1 MRRENK
7 NPRKILFSVL
17 IAIAFVVL
25 AGIKLGYANIISPK
39 QGINEYHFYNDTI
52 ENKASATEIQKQLIT
67 DEGKLSDP
75 GHVFKNKDKVF
86 LKWQDE
92 EGNEIKFDT
101 PIEIKGNDKK
111 IINVYP
117 VFKGQV
123 VITYYIVGDK
133 NDRVY
138 MTDTISDADSY
149 KLPEDPTIYDANKYF
164 VNWSTSK
171 DGKSGVYDEESLKND
186 IKAGKTDIKLYAIT
200 EFKHKATFITGD
212 GASFQD
218 QILADDGGK
227 LDKMPEKPT
236 RAGYEFSHWS
246 LTEDG
251 DPVDLNTLVLDKD
264 INVYAV
270 WKPVVVDY
278 KFKVMVQNI
287 NDDGY
292 TFHEIISA
300 RGLNGEKTSLP
311 FKGSENPDPKVAPS
325 GPIVE
330 DIAKLT
336 EKDGRF
342 NDSYNSKDEN
352 GQMDHT
358 YTNPQTLDYL
368 GFHLNEEKT
377 KQAFETIKADG
388 STVVPVYMDRNV
400 HTIWVY
406 KNASGTSYYQA
417 NWVNATDENGNIHVD
432 LRYGQSSET
441 WFDKLNKDYIY
452 YKDKSIGSF
461 YTKAPVMGDKDVY
474 MYRVYAKG
482 QGFQLRFV
490 EWDPSKFNAQINSGS
505 LDQLKATLGTMKEI
519 GDRVKFE
526 NTEHYVTYYGRNYR
540 VFEPSDGM
548 WASKTNTWVDE
559 TDHVDDI
566 KGFQP
571 KTGDMSADG
580 LQSVNVNNP
589 AFRDYM
595 FTPKGYGGYFNYT
608 GTKYIDNGS
617 YVGFL
622 FYERKTYNII
632 YYSGNKKLASNPY
645 KYEADTS
652 DFGLDYK
659 IGETKNP
666 DNPNQV
672 FMGWYEDSSFSVE
685 HKHEDG
691 AKMPAHDITVYAK
704 WDSRQYEVTF
714 HTNQDDYEK
723 DTEKITEIPED
734 DTLYDGKYKDAKV
747 SEENFPQPVKPKDA
761 TEFLGWYE
769 KNKNGRFVKANLH
782 KPIKNN
788 DTHLYAKWKY
798 DYLELKYDLN
808 LPATDKVEGK
818 APTDSNSYIKDAK
831 AQATDVGNVKV
842 NGGKKVFVG
851 WSETKDGSSG
861 LILPSETVLMDKNKT
876 LYAQWKEI
884 PDLPTT
890 KVTYD
895 ANGGEGAQ
903 YEVEEIITND
913 SHKVLGNGEGEKI
926 NYTREG
932 YVFKGWNRDK
942 NATKAEF
949 QKDDEVTVTSL
960 DESTNNYIYAIW
972 APIINYTTDGN
983 GQVKEG
989 ENFVDNT
996 KEEVELKSNPKGT
1009 DTKAK
1014 EGYKFS
1020 HWTADKEI
1028 TLNDGTKIAAGEKI
1042 TEEQLKQAVITE
1054 PLTFKANFVKD
1065 APNEFNVTHEFK
1077 VADDS
1082 PIKEMPADVKK
1093 AVDAQLPDDKTAE
1106 DGKTT
1111 TPGELKAPKD
1121 VEDKTNDGVWK
1132 FESFKDQD
1140 TTTDEVD
1147 AKVNGADVKFE
1158 GEWKFTPN
1166 EHKVTYEYVSGT
1178 EGVDLPAE
1186 LKAKAPKEVTG
1197 KVKGD
1202 KITSPV
1208 PEGKDAEF
1216 RDETNKG
1223 TWTFK
1228 SYDKDSVEITNKDEN
1243 VQGTWEFT
1251 PDPEPGKYNVTH
1263 EFKVAEDSPVKE
1275 MPADVKKAVD
1285 AQLPENKTAEDGK
1298 TTTPG
1303 ELKDPKD
1310 VEDKTNDGVW
1320 KFEGFKDQNPDTKD
1334 VDAKVNGADV
1344 KFEGEWKF
1352 KPNEHEVTYEY
1363 VSGTEGKELPAEL
1376 KAKAPEK
1383 VTGKVKGDT
1392 VTSPVPTGD
1401 DATFRD
1407 EANKGT
1413 WTFKSYDKNE
1423 VEITNKDEKVTGTWE
1438 FTPDAEPGKYNVTH
1452 KFVSKDPNKELP
1464 QEVLALLPA
1473 DQTGKEKGD
1482 VVKPTEPKTKTV
1494 EVKDGTWKFV
1504 SYDKDSKTVEDKDVE
1519 FTGTWEFTPKT
1530 TPIDYNVSHKF
1541 VSATEGKTLPKAVTD
1556 LTPDQQ
1562 TGKKDGE
1569 TVTPTAPTQTE
1580 VKDTEND
1587 GTWKFEGYDENS
1599 KTINKSDVTFEGKW
1613 KFTLNE
1619 HKVTYEYVSGTEGV
1633 ELPEALK
1640 AKAPDEVTGKVKGD
1654 TVTSPVPTGDDATFR
1669 DDVNKGTWTFK
1680 SYDKNDVTISNK
1692 DEKVTGTWEFTPD
1705 VVTEYVDEDGN
1716 TISPKENGAKEKKD
1730 IDGYEFVRT
1739 EKDDKGNTK
1748 HIYKKKTTPTDYN
1761 VNHKFV
1767 SATEGKD
1774 LPKAV
1779 TDLTP
1784 DQQTGKKDGDT
1795 VTPTAP
1801 TQKEVKDTENDGTWT
1816 FEGYDEN
1823 SKTINKSDVTFEGKW
1838 KFTPNEH
1845 KVTYK
1850 FESEDPTK
1858 PLPKE
1863 VTDLLPDP
1871 EKGKV
1876 KGDKVTPTKPVPE
1889 SITTKDGVWTF
1900 VGYDEESKTVGD
1912 KDVEFI
1918 GKWKFSPKPDPV
1930 TYNVNHQFK
1939 SATKGKDLPQA
1950 VKDQL
1955 PDQQTGIEDGKT
1967 VTPTSPKKE
1976 KVEDTDNDG
1985 TWTFKGYKDLD
1996 TTTDDV
2002 DAKVDGADV
2011 MFEGSWEFTPN
2022 KHKVTYE
2029 YVSGTKGVDL
2039 PEALKAKAPKEVTG
2053 KVKGDKV
2060 TSPVPEGKDAEFRDD
2075 KNKGTWTFKSF
2086 DKNSVEISNQ
2096 DEKVTG
2102 TWVFTPDPEYKVE
2115 HKFVSSTKGKD
2126 LPKAVTDLTPA
2137 QQTGKKDGETVT
2149 PTAPKETKVEDKTND
2164 GTWTFEGYDKDSKT
2178 IDKSDVTFEGKWKFT
2193 PNKHEVIHKFV
2204 SKDPNKKLPKEVTD
2218 LLPAN
2223 QTEKVKGDEV
2233 TPSEPQTKTVK
2244 VKDGTWKFVSYDK
2257 DNKTVEDKDV
2267 EFIGTWEFTPK
2278 TTPTDVVT
2286 EYVDEDGN
2294 TIAPKENGTKAKKD
2308 IDGYEFVRT
2317 ETDEQGNTKHIYKKK
2332 VTPPA
2337 DVVTEYVDEDGK
2349 TISPK
2354 ENGTKE
2360 KKDIDGYVFVRTET
2374 DDKGNTKHIYKK
2386 KTTPS
2391 PSVVTKFVDEKGNP
2405 IAKDEDGKQDKK
2417 DIPGYEFVKTETD
2430 KDGNVIHVYKFKQT
2444 PSPTVETRYV
2454 DTEGNQILADKAG
2467 THDPSTIEGYQLVR
2481 TEKDENGNTV
2491 HIYKKLAP
2499 VPKVE
2504 TRYVDENGNQL
2515 LPPKEGTQNQVNI
2528 DGYDYVS
2535 TNKDNNGNTIHVY
2548 KKKPIQDVETRYL
2561 DTEGNQILAD
2571 KAGTH
2576 DPSTIEGYQLVR
2588 TEKDENGN
2596 TVHIYKKLAPVPK
2609 VETRYVDEN
2618 GNQLLLPKEGTQNQV
2633 NIEGYDYVS
2642 TNKDNNGNT
2651 IHVYKKKVLTPDV
2664 VTKYVDENGNE
2675 ISDTQKG
2682 KHPSK
2687 NIEGY
2692 EIITTKSDEKG
2703 NIIYVYRKKAAPTK
2717 VVTKFVDEKGNP
2729 IAESEDGKKPKKD
2742 IKGYEFVKTETD
2754 KDGNTI
2760 HIYKKKENT
2769 SKVVTKYVD
2778 ENGKTIAPNEDGK
2791 KPKKDIKG
2799 YEFVKTETD
2808 KNGNTIHIYKKSS
2821 SAENKYK
2828 VTHKFE
2834 SSTPGKSLP
2843 KEILDL
2849 LPKNQDGIEN
2859 GTKVSPTKP
2868 SKLEVKVKDGTWVFE
2883 GYDKDSSVVNSKD
2896 VNFTGK
2902 WKFVPNKIGKI
2913 KVSTGANSRSKSNVK
2928 TGIEG
2933 SSNLIFVLI
2942 GSAFALYKNKKNK
2955 Y

>member
-52 ENKASATEIQKQLIT
+52 ENKDSAKEIQKQIIL
-67 DEGKLSDP
+67 DGKSISDP
-75 GHVFKNKDKVF
+75 GHVFKDKSKV
-86 LKWQDE
+86 LEKWQDE
-92 EGNEIKFDT
+92 EGNDIKFDT

-117 VFKGQV
+117 VFKNQV
-123 VITYYIVGDK
+123 VITYYISGST

-138 MTDTISDADSY
+138 MTDTITDASSY
-149 KLPEDPTIYDANKYF
+149 KLPVDPTIYDANKYF
-164 VNWSTSK
+164 VNWSETK
-171 DGKSGVYDEESLKND
+171 DGKSGVYDEESLKKD
-186 IKAGKTDIKLYAIT
+186 IAAGKTDIKLYAIT

-723 DTEKITEIPED
+723 DIEKITEIPED

-808 LPATDKVEGK
+808 LPDADKVEGT
-818 APTDSNSYIKDAK
+818 APTDSNSYINDAK
-831 AQATDVGNVKV
+831 ALATDVGNVKV

-895 ANGGEGAQ
+895 ANGGVGAQ
-903 YEVEEIITND
+903 HVVEEIITND

-926 NYTREG
+926 NFTREG

-960 DESTNNYIYAIW
+960 DESKNNYIYAIW

-989 ENFVDNT
+989 EKFVDNT

-1028 TLNDGTKIAAGEKI
+1028 TLNNGTKIPAGEKI

-1065 APNEFNVTHEFK
+1065 APNEFNVRHEFK
-1077 VADDS
+1077 VAKDS
-1082 PIKEMPADVKK
+1082 PIKEMPADVKI
-1093 AVDAQLPDDKTAE
+1093 AVDSQLPDDKKAE
-1106 DGKTT
+1106 DGSVVKPT
-1111 TPGELKAPKD
+1111 APTQKEVKD
-1121 VEDKTNDGVWK
+1121 TENDGVWT
-1132 FESFKDQD
+1132 FEGYKDQNPD
-1140 TTTDEVD
+1140 TTDVD

-1178 EGVDLPAE
+1178 KGIDLPEA

-1202 KITSPV
+1202 KVTSPV
-1208 PEGKDAEF
+1208 PTGKDAEF
-1216 RDETNKG
+1216 RDEANKG
-1223 TWTFK
+1223 TWKFK
-1228 SYDKDSVEITNKDEN
+1228 SYDKDSVEITNKNEN
-1243 VQGTWEFT
+1243 VKGTWEFI
-1251 PDPEPGKYNVTH
+1251 PDP
-1263 EFKVAEDSPVKE
+1263 
-1275 MPADVKKAVD
+1275 
-1285 AQLPENKTAEDGK
+1285 
-1298 TTTPG
+1298 
-1303 ELKDPKD
+1303 
-1310 VEDKTNDGVW
+1310 
-1320 KFEGFKDQNPDTKD
+1320 
-1334 VDAKVNGADV
+1334 
-1344 KFEGEWKF
+1344 
-1352 KPNEHEVTYEY
+1352 
-1363 VSGTEGKELPAEL
+1363 
-1376 KAKAPEK
+1376 
-1383 VTGKVKGDT
+1383 
-1392 VTSPVPTGD
+1392 
-1401 DATFRD
+1401 
-1407 EANKGT
+1407 
-1413 WTFKSYDKNE
+1413 
-1423 VEITNKDEKVTGTWE
+1423 
-1438 FTPDAEPGKYNVTH
+1438 EPGKYNVTH
-1452 KFVSKDPNKELP
+1452 KFVSKDPNKKLP
-1464 QEVLALLPA
+1464 KEVLDLLPA
-1473 DQTGKEKGD
+1473 NQTGKVKGD
-1482 VVKPTEPKTKTV
+1482 EVKPTEPKTKTV

-1530 TPIDYNVSHKF
+1530 TPTDYKVTHEFKVSEDSPIKEMPDE
-1541 VSATEGKTLPKAVTD
+1541 VKKAVDSQLPEDKKAEDGKTTTPGELKDPKDVEDKT
-1556 LTPDQQ
+1556 
-1562 TGKKDGE
+1562 
-1569 TVTPTAPTQTE
+1569 
-1580 VKDTEND
+1580 ND
-1587 GTWKFEGYDENS
+1587 GVWKFEGFKDQDPDT
-1599 KTINKSDVTFEGKW
+1599 KDVDAKVNGADVKFEG
-1613 KFTLNE
+1613 E
-1619 HKVTYEYVSGTEGV
+1619 
-1633 ELPEALK
+1633 
-1640 AKAPDEVTGKVKGD
+1640 
-1654 TVTSPVPTGDDATFR
+1654 
-1669 DDVNKGTWTFK
+1669 
-1680 SYDKNDVTISNK
+1680 
-1692 DEKVTGTWEFTPD
+1692 
-1705 VVTEYVDEDGN
+1705 
-1716 TISPKENGAKEKKD
+1716 
-1730 IDGYEFVRT
+1730 
-1739 EKDDKGNTK
+1739 
-1748 HIYKKKTTPTDYN
+1748 
-1761 VNHKFV
+1761 
-1767 SATEGKD
+1767 
-1774 LPKAV
+1774 
-1779 TDLTP
+1779 
-1784 DQQTGKKDGDT
+1784 
-1795 VTPTAP
+1795 
-1801 TQKEVKDTENDGTWT
+1801 
-1816 FEGYDEN
+1816 
-1823 SKTINKSDVTFEGKW
+1823 W

-1858 PLPKE
+1858 PLPDE
-1863 VTDLLPDP
+1863 VKNLLPNP

-2002 DAKVDGADV
+2002 DAKVDSADV

-2039 PEALKAKAPKEVTG
+2039 PEELKAKAPKEVTG

-2126 LPKAVTDLTPA
+2126 LPKAVKDLTPKD
-2137 QQTGKKDGETVT
+2137 QTGKKDGSVVK
-2149 PTAPKETKVEDKTND
+2149 PTDPTQKEVKDTEND
-2164 GTWTFEGYDKDSKT
+2164 GVWTFEGYKDQDKTTDEVDAKVNGA
-2178 IDKSDVTFEGKWKFT
+2178 DVKFEGEWKFT
-2193 PNKHEVIHKFV
+2193 PNEHKVTYEYV
-2204 SKDPNKKLPKEVTD
+2204 SGTKGIDLPEALKAKAPKEVTG
-2218 LLPAN
+2218 
-2223 QTEKVKGDEV
+2223 KVKGDKV
-2233 TPSEPQTKTVK
+2233 TSPVPTG
-2244 VKDGTWKFVSYDK
+2244 KDAEYRDDVNKGTWKFKSYDK
-2257 DNKTVEDKDV
+2257 KDVTISDKDENV
-2267 EFIGTWEFTPK
+2267 KGTWEFIP
-2278 TTPTDVVT
+2278 DVVT

-2294 TIAPKENGTKAKKD
+2294 TIAPKETGTKDKKD
-2308 IDGYEFVRT
+2308 IEGYEFVRT
-2317 ETDEQGNTKHIYKKK
+2317 T
-2332 VTPPA
+2332 
-2337 DVVTEYVDEDGK
+2337 
-2349 TISPK
+2349 
-2354 ENGTKE
+2354 
-2360 KKDIDGYVFVRTET
+2360 T

-2391 PSVVTKFVDEKGNP
+2391 PSVVTKFVDENGNP
-2405 IAKDEDGKQDKK
+2405 LAMEEKGKKDKK
-2417 DIPGYEFVKTETD
+2417 DIPAYEFVRTYTD
-2430 KDGNVIHVYKFKQT
+2430 KYGNIVHVYKFKQT
-2444 PSPTVETRYV
+2444 PNPTVETRYV

-2467 THDPSTIEGYQLVR
+2467 THDPSTIEGYQFVK
-2481 TEKDENGNTV
+2481 TEKDEKGNTV
-2491 HIYKKLAP
+2491 HIYKKIAP

-2548 KKKPIQDVETRYL
+2548 KKKPTQDVETRYV

-2588 TEKDENGN
+2588 TEKDEKGN
-2596 TVHIYKKLAPVPK
+2596 TRHIYQKLAPTVK

-2642 TNKDNNGNT
+2642 TSKDNNGNT

-2675 ISDTQKG
+2675 IADTQKG

-2729 IAESEDGKKPKKD
+2729 IAKSEDGKKPKKD

-2791 KPKKDIKG
+2791 KSKKDIKG
-2799 YEFVKTETD
+2799 YEFVRTETD
-2808 KNGNTIHIYKKSS
+2808 DKGNTKHIYKKKSS

-2859 GTKVSPTKP
+2859 GRKVSPTKP

-2883 GYDKDSSVVNSKD
+2883 GYDKDSSVVNNKD

>member
-52 ENKASATEIQKQLIT
+52 ENKDSAKEIQKQIVL
-67 DEGKLSDP
+67 DGKSISDP
-75 GHVFKNKDKVF
+75 GHVFKDKDKVL

-92 EGNEIKFDT
+92 EGNDIKFDT

-117 VFKGQV
+117 VFKNQV
-123 VITYYIVGDK
+123 VITYYIPGST

-138 MTDTISDADSY
+138 MTDTISDASSY
-149 KLPEDPTIYDANKYF
+149 KLPVDPTIYDANKYF

-171 DGKSGVYDEESLKND
+171 DGSTGVYNEESLKKD
-186 IKAGKTDIKLYAIT
+186 IAAGKTDIKLYAIT

-212 GASFQD
+212 DASYQD

-227 LDKMPEKPT
+227 LDKMPEDPT

-246 LTEDG
+246 LAEDG
-251 DPVDLNTLVLDKD
+251 DPVDLNTLILDKD
-264 INVYAV
+264 ITVYAV

-352 GQMDHT
+352 GKMDHT
-358 YTNPQTLDYL
+358 YSNPQTLDYL

-432 LRYGQSSET
+432 LRYGQSSDQ
-441 WFDKLNKDYIY
+441 WFYQLNKDYIY

-652 DFGLDYK
+652 DFGLNYK
-659 IGETKNP
+659 IGETTNP

-672 FMGWYEDSSFSVE
+672 FMGWYEDSTFSVE

-714 HTNQDDYEK
+714 HTNQDDYKK
-723 DTEKITEIPED
+723 DIEKITEIPED

-798 DYLELKYDLN
+798 DYLTLKYDLN
-808 LPATDKVEGK
+808 LKDTDKVEGE
-818 APTDSNSYIKDAK
+818 APTDSDSYIKDAK
-831 AQATDVGNVKV
+831 AQVQDIGKVTV

-895 ANGGEGAQ
+895 ANGGVGDQ
-903 YEVEEIITND
+903 YVVEEIITND
-913 SHKVLGNGEGEKI
+913 SHTVLGNGEGEKI

-949 QKDDEVTVTSL
+949 QKGYEVTVTSL

-1020 HWTADKEI
+1020 HWTADKNIKLSDGTEIKAGEEI
-1028 TLNDGTKIAAGEKI
+1028 TD
-1042 TEEQLKQAVITE
+1042 EQLKQAVITE

-1065 APNEFNVTHEFK
+1065 QPNEFNVTHEFK
-1077 VADDS
+1077 VSEDS
-1082 PIKEMPADVKK
+1082 PIKEMPAEVK
-1093 AVDAQLPDDKTAE
+1093 T
-1106 DGKTT
+1106 
-1111 TPGELKAPKD
+1111 
-1121 VEDKTNDGVWK
+1121 
-1132 FESFKDQD
+1132 
-1140 TTTDEVD
+1140 
-1147 AKVNGADVKFE
+1147 
-1158 GEWKFTPN
+1158 
-1166 EHKVTYEYVSGT
+1166 
-1178 EGVDLPAE
+1178 
-1186 LKAKAPKEVTG
+1186 
-1197 KVKGD
+1197 
-1202 KITSPV
+1202 
-1208 PEGKDAEF
+1208 
-1216 RDETNKG
+1216 
-1223 TWTFK
+1223 
-1228 SYDKDSVEITNKDEN
+1228 
-1243 VQGTWEFT
+1243 
-1251 PDPEPGKYNVTH
+1251 
-1263 EFKVAEDSPVKE
+1263 
-1275 MPADVKKAVD
+1275 AVD
-1285 AQLPENKTAEDGK
+1285 AQLPENKIAEDGN

-1320 KFEGFKDQNPDTKD
+1320 TFEGFEDQDPDTKD

-1344 KFEGEWKF
+1344 KFEGKWKF
-1352 KPNEHEVTYEY
+1352 TPNKHKVTYEY
-1363 VSGTEGKELPAEL
+1363 VSGTKGVNLPAEL
-1376 KAKAPEK
+1376 KAKAPKE
-1383 VTGKVKGDT
+1383 VTGKVKGDK
-1392 VTSPVPTGD
+1392 VTSPVPEGK

-1407 EANKGT
+1407 DENKGT
-1413 WTFKSYDKNE
+1413 WTFKSYDKND
-1423 VEITNKDEKVTGTWE
+1423 VTISNKDEKVTGTWE
-1438 FTPDAEPGKYNVTH
+1438 FIPDVVTEYVDENGKTIAPKEDGTKPNKEIDGYEFVRTETDDKGNTKHIYKKKTTPTDYNVNHKFVSATEGKDLPKAVTDLTPVQQIGKKDGETVTPTVPKETEVKDTENDGIWTFEGYDKDSKTIDKSDVTFEGKWKFTPNKHEVIH
-1452 KFVSKDPNKELP
+1452 KFVSKDPNKALP
-1464 QEVLALLPA
+1464 KEVTDLLPVK
-1473 DQTGKEKGD
+1473 QTGKEKGD
-1482 VVKPTEPKTKTV
+1482 EVKPTEPKTKTV

-1519 FTGTWEFTPKT
+1519 FTGTWEFTPDPEK
-1530 TPIDYNVSHKF
+1530 YNVKHEF
-1541 VSATEGKTLPKAVTD
+1541 VSATEGKDLPQAVKD
-1556 LTPDQQ
+1556 LTPKDQ
-1562 TGKKDGE
+1562 TGKKDGS
-1569 TVTPTAPTQTE
+1569 TVKPTEPEKTKVA
-1580 VKDTEND
+1580 DTEND
-1587 GTWKFEGYDENS
+1587 GTWKFEGYKDQDKTTDEVDAKVNRA
-1599 KTINKSDVTFEGKW
+1599 DVTF
-1613 KFTLNE
+1613 
-1619 HKVTYEYVSGTEGV
+1619 
-1633 ELPEALK
+1633 
-1640 AKAPDEVTGKVKGD
+1640 KG
-1654 TVTSPVPTGDDATFR
+1654 
-1669 DDVNKGTWTFK
+1669 
-1680 SYDKNDVTISNK
+1680 
-1692 DEKVTGTWEFTPD
+1692 E
-1705 VVTEYVDEDGN
+1705 
-1716 TISPKENGAKEKKD
+1716 
-1730 IDGYEFVRT
+1730 
-1739 EKDDKGNTK
+1739 
-1748 HIYKKKTTPTDYN
+1748 
-1761 VNHKFV
+1761 
-1767 SATEGKD
+1767 
-1774 LPKAV
+1774 
-1779 TDLTP
+1779 
-1784 DQQTGKKDGDT
+1784 
-1795 VTPTAP
+1795 
-1801 TQKEVKDTENDGTWT
+1801 
-1816 FEGYDEN
+1816 
-1823 SKTINKSDVTFEGKW
+1823 W
-1838 KFTPNEH
+1838 KFTPNKHE
-1845 KVTYK
+1845 VTYK

-1858 PLPKE
+1858 PLPDE
-1863 VTDLLPDP
+1863 VKNLLPNP

-2029 YVSGTKGVDL
+2029 YVSGTKGVNL
-2039 PEALKAKAPKEVTG
+2039 PAELKAKAPKEVTG

-2126 LPKAVTDLTPA
+2126 LPKAVKDLTPKD
-2137 QQTGKKDGETVT
+2137 QTGKKDGSVVK
-2149 PTAPKETKVEDKTND
+2149 PTDPTQKEVKDTEND
-2164 GTWTFEGYDKDSKT
+2164 GVWTFEGYKDQDKTTDEVDAKVNGA
-2178 IDKSDVTFEGKWKFT
+2178 DVKFEGEWKFT
-2193 PNKHEVIHKFV
+2193 PNEHKVTYEYV
-2204 SKDPNKKLPKEVTD
+2204 SGTKGIELPEALKAKAPKEATG
-2218 LLPAN
+2218 
-2223 QTEKVKGDEV
+2223 KVKGDKV
-2233 TPSEPQTKTVK
+2233 TSPVPTG
-2244 VKDGTWKFVSYDK
+2244 KDAEYRDDVNKGTWKFKSYDK
-2257 DNKTVEDKDV
+2257 KDVTISDKDENV
-2267 EFIGTWEFTPK
+2267 KGTWEFIP
-2278 TTPTDVVT
+2278 DVVT

-2294 TIAPKENGTKAKKD
+2294 TIAPKETGTKDKKD
-2308 IDGYEFVRT
+2308 IEGYEFVRT
-2317 ETDEQGNTKHIYKKK
+2317 T
-2332 VTPPA
+2332 
-2337 DVVTEYVDEDGK
+2337 
-2349 TISPK
+2349 
-2354 ENGTKE
+2354 
-2360 KKDIDGYVFVRTET
+2360 T

-2391 PSVVTKFVDEKGNP
+2391 PSVVTKFVDENGNP
-2405 IAKDEDGKQDKK
+2405 LAMEEKGKKDKK
-2417 DIPGYEFVKTETD
+2417 DIPAYEFVRTYTD
-2430 KDGNVIHVYKFKQT
+2430 KYGNIVHVYKFKQT
-2444 PSPTVETRYV
+2444 PNPTVETRYV
-2454 DTEGNQILADKAG
+2454 DTEGNQILADKVG
-2467 THDPSTIEGYQLVR
+2467 THDPSTIEGYQFVK
-2481 TEKDENGNTV
+2481 TEKDEKGNTV
-2491 HIYKKLAP
+2491 HIYKKIAP

-2548 KKKPIQDVETRYL
+2548 KKKPTQDVETRYV

-2588 TEKDENGN
+2588 TEKDEKGN
-2596 TVHIYKKLAPVPK
+2596 TRHIYQKLAPTVK

-2642 TNKDNNGNT
+2642 TSKDNNGNT

-2675 ISDTQKG
+2675 IADTQKG

-2703 NIIYVYRKKAAPTK
+2703 NIIYVYRKKPDPTK

-2729 IAESEDGKKPKKD
+2729 IAKSEDGKKPKKD

-2791 KPKKDIKG
+2791 KSKKDIKG
-2799 YEFVKTETD
+2799 YEFVRTETD
-2808 KNGNTIHIYKKSS
+2808 DKGNTKHIYKKKSS

-2859 GTKVSPTKP
+2859 GRKVSPTKP

-2883 GYDKDSSVVNSKD
+2883 GYDKDSSVVNNKD

>member
-52 ENKASATEIQKQLIT
+52 ENKDSAKEIQKQIVLDKKSI
-67 DEGKLSDP
+67 SDP
-75 GHVFKNKDKVF
+75 GHVFKDKDKVL

-92 EGNEIKFDT
+92 EGNDIKFDT

-117 VFKGQV
+117 VFKNQV
-123 VITYYIVGDK
+123 VITYYISGST

-138 MTDTISDADSY
+138 MTDTITDASSY
-149 KLPEDPTIYDANKYF
+149 KLPVDPTIYDANKYF
-164 VNWSTSK
+164 VNWSETK
-171 DGKSGVYDEESLKND
+171 DGKSGVYDEESLKKD
-186 IKAGKTDIKLYAIT
+186 IAAGKTDIKLYAIT

-622 FYERKTYNII
+622 FYKRKTYNII

-723 DTEKITEIPED
+723 DIEKITEIPED

-747 SEENFPQPVKPKDA
+747 GEENFPQPVKPKDA

-861 LILPSETVLMDKNKT
+861 LILPSETVLMDKSKT

-895 ANGGEGAQ
+895 ANGGVGDQ
-903 YEVEEIITND
+903 YVVEEIITND

-949 QKDDEVTVTSL
+949 QKDDEVTVNSL
-960 DESTNNYIYAIW
+960 DESKNNYIYAIW

-983 GQVKEG
+983 GQVKED

-1009 DTKAK
+1009 ETKAK

-1028 TLNDGTKIAAGEKI
+1028 TLNDGTKIPVGEKI

-1054 PLTFKANFVKD
+1054 PLTFTANFVKD

-1077 VADDS
+1077 VAKDS
-1082 PIKEMPADVKK
+1082 PIKEMPADIKI
-1093 AVDAQLPDDKTAE
+1093 AVYSQLPDDKKAE

-1111 TPGELKAPKD
+1111 TPGELK
-1121 VEDKTNDGVWK
+1121 N
-1132 FESFKDQD
+1132 
-1140 TTTDEVD
+1140 
-1147 AKVNGADVKFE
+1147 
-1158 GEWKFTPN
+1158 
-1166 EHKVTYEYVSGT
+1166 
-1178 EGVDLPAE
+1178 
-1186 LKAKAPKEVTG
+1186 
-1197 KVKGD
+1197 
-1202 KITSPV
+1202 
-1208 PEGKDAEF
+1208 
-1216 RDETNKG
+1216 
-1223 TWTFK
+1223 
-1228 SYDKDSVEITNKDEN
+1228 
-1243 VQGTWEFT
+1243 
-1251 PDPEPGKYNVTH
+1251 
-1263 EFKVAEDSPVKE
+1263 
-1275 MPADVKKAVD
+1275 
-1285 AQLPENKTAEDGK
+1285 PEN
-1298 TTTPG
+1298 
-1303 ELKDPKD
+1303 

-1344 KFEGEWKF
+1344 TFEGTWKF
-1352 KPNEHEVTYEY
+1352 TPNKHKVTYEY
-1363 VSGTEGKELPAEL
+1363 VSGTEGKELPEAL
-1376 KAKAPEK
+1376 KAKAPKE
-1383 VTGKVKGDT
+1383 VTGKVKGNT

-1407 EANKGT
+1407 DKNKGT

-1423 VEITNKDEKVTGTWE
+1423 VEITNKDENVKGTWE
-1438 FTPDAEPGKYNVTH
+1438 FTPDPEPGKYNVTH

-1464 QEVLALLPA
+1464 KEVLALVPA
-1473 DQTGKEKGD
+1473 DQTGKVKGD
-1482 VVKPTEPKTKTV
+1482 VVKPTEPQTKTV
-1494 EVKDGTWKFV
+1494 NVEDGTWTFV
-1504 SYDKDSKTVEDKDVE
+1504 EYDKNQETIDNKDVE

-1530 TPIDYNVSHKF
+1530 TPTDYNVNHKF
-1541 VSATEGKTLPKAVTD
+1541 VSSTEGKALPKAVTD

-1569 TVTPTAPTQTE
+1569 TVTPTAPKETTVE
-1580 VKDTEND
+1580 DAGND
-1587 GTWKFEGYDENS
+1587 GTWKFEGYDKDS
-1599 KTINKSDVTFEGKW
+1599 KTID
-1613 KFTLNE
+1613 
-1619 HKVTYEYVSGTEGV
+1619 
-1633 ELPEALK
+1633 
-1640 AKAPDEVTGKVKGD
+1640 
-1654 TVTSPVPTGDDATFR
+1654 
-1669 DDVNKGTWTFK
+1669 
-1680 SYDKNDVTISNK
+1680 
-1692 DEKVTGTWEFTPD
+1692 
-1705 VVTEYVDEDGN
+1705 
-1716 TISPKENGAKEKKD
+1716 
-1730 IDGYEFVRT
+1730 
-1739 EKDDKGNTK
+1739 
-1748 HIYKKKTTPTDYN
+1748 
-1761 VNHKFV
+1761 
-1767 SATEGKD
+1767 
-1774 LPKAV
+1774 
-1779 TDLTP
+1779 
-1784 DQQTGKKDGDT
+1784 
-1795 VTPTAP
+1795 
-1801 TQKEVKDTENDGTWT
+1801 
-1816 FEGYDEN
+1816 
-1823 SKTINKSDVTFEGKW
+1823 KSDVTFEGKW
-1838 KFTPNEH
+1838 KFTPNKHKVTYEYVSGTKGKELPEALKAKAPKEATGKVKGDKVTSPVPEGKDAEFRDETNKGTWTFKSYDKNEVEITNKDENVKGTWVFTPDAEPNKYNVKHEFVSATEGKTLPQAVKELTPKDQTGKEDGSVVKPTEPEKTKVADTENDGTWTFEGYKDQDKTTDEVDAKVNGADVKFEGEWKFTPNEH
-1845 KVTYK
+1845 QVTYK

-1876 KGDKVTPTKPVPE
+1876 KGDKVTPTKPIPE

-1900 VGYDEESKTVGD
+1900 VKYD
-1912 KDVEFI
+1912 KDSETVDNKDLVFT
-1918 GKWKFSPKPDPV
+1918 GTWKFSPKPVPT
-1930 TYNVNHQFK
+1930 TYKVNHQFK

-1955 PDQQTGIEDGKT
+1955 PDQQTGIEDKST
-1967 VTPTSPKKE
+1967 VTPTAPKKE

-1985 TWTFKGYKDLD
+1985 IWKFKGYKDLD
-1996 TTTDDV
+1996 ENTEKV

-2029 YVSGTKGVDL
+2029 YVSGTEGKEL
-2039 PEALKAKAPKEVTG
+2039 PAELKAKAPKEVTG

-2126 LPKAVTDLTPA
+2126 LPKAVTNLTPKD
-2137 QQTGKKDGETVT
+2137 QTGKKDGETVT

-2223 QTEKVKGDEV
+2223 QTGKVKGDEV
-2233 TPSEPQTKTVK
+2233 TPTEPKTKTVK

-2257 DNKTVEDKDV
+2257 ENKKVEDKDV
-2267 EFIGTWEFTPK
+2267 EFTGTWEFIP
-2278 TTPTDVVT
+2278 DVVT
-2286 EYVDEDGN
+2286 EYVDENGK
-2294 TIAPKENGTKAKKD
+2294 TIAPKEDGTKPNKE
-2308 IDGYEFVRT
+2308 IDGYKFVKT
-2317 ETDEQGNTKHIYKKK
+2317 EKDDKGNTKHIYKKK

-2337 DVVTEYVDEDGK
+2337 DVVTEYVDEDGN
-2349 TISPK
+2349 TIAPK
-2354 ENGTKE
+2354 ENGKQTN
-2360 KKDIDGYVFVRTET
+2360 KDIDGYEFVKTTT

-2391 PSVVTKFVDEKGNP
+2391 PSIVTKFVDEKGNP
-2405 IAKDEDGKQDKK
+2405 LAKDEDGKQDKK
-2417 DIPGYEFVKTETD
+2417 DFPGYEFVETKND
-2430 KDGNVIHVYKFKQT
+2430 KDGNVVHVYKLIPT
-2444 PSPTVETRYV
+2444 TTVETRYV
-2454 DTEGNQILADKAG
+2454 DTEGKQILADKAG
-2467 THDPSTIEGYQLVR
+2467 THDPSTIEGYQFVK
-2481 TEKDENGNTV
+2481 TEKDEKGNTV

-2528 DGYDYVS
+2528 DGYDYIS

-2548 KKKPIQDVETRYL
+2548 KKKPIQDVETRYV

-2576 DPSTIEGYQLVR
+2576 DPSNIEGYQFVR
-2588 TEKDENGN
+2588 TEKDEKGN
-2596 TVHIYKKLAPVPK
+2596 TRHIYQKLAPVPK

-2633 NIEGYDYVS
+2633 NIDGYDYVS

-2651 IHVYKKKVLTPDV
+2651 IHVYKKKVITPDV

-2675 ISDTQKG
+2675 IADTQKG

-2703 NIIYVYRKKAAPTK
+2703 NIIYVYRKKPDPTK

-2729 IAESEDGKKPKKD
+2729 IAKSEDGKKPKKD

-2769 SKVVTKYVD
+2769 SKVVTKFVD
-2778 ENGKTIAPNEDGK
+2778 EKGNPIAESEDGK

-2808 KNGNTIHIYKKSS
+2808 KNGNTIHIYKKKSS

-2859 GTKVSPTKP
+2859 GRKVSPTKP

-2883 GYDKDSSVVNSKD
+2883 GYDKDSSIVNNKD

-2913 KVSTGANSRSKSNVK
+2913 KVSTGTNSRSKSNVK

>member
-17 IAIAFVVL
+17 IAIAFIVL

-52 ENKASATEIQKQLIT
+52 ENKNSAKEIQKQIIL
-67 DEGKLSDP
+67 DGKSISDP
-75 GHVFKNKDKVF
+75 GHVFKDKSNV
-86 LKWQDE
+86 LEKWQDE
-92 EGNEIKFDT
+92 EGNDIKFDT

-117 VFKGQV
+117 VFKNQV
-123 VITYYIVGDK
+123 VITYYIAGST

-138 MTDTISDADSY
+138 MTDTISDASSY
-149 KLPEDPTIYDANKYF
+149 KLPVDPTIYDANKYF

-171 DGKSGVYDEESLKND
+171 DGKSGVYDEESLKKD
-186 IKAGKTDIKLYAIT
+186 IAAGKTDIKLYAIT

-227 LDKMPEKPT
+227 LDKMPEDPT

-246 LTEDG
+246 LAEDG
-251 DPVDLNTLVLDKD
+251 DPVDLNTLILDKD
-264 INVYAV
+264 ITVYAV

-300 RGLNGEKTSLP
+300 RGLNEQQTSLP
-311 FKGSENPDPKVAPS
+311 FKGSENPDPKVAPT

-342 NDSYNSKDEN
+342 DDGYNSKDSN
-352 GQMDHT
+352 GKMDHT

-417 NWVNATDENGNIHVD
+417 NWVNATDNNGNIHAD
-432 LRYGQSSET
+432 LRYGQSSEE
-441 WFDKLNKDYIY
+441 WFAKLNKDYIY
-452 YKDKSIGSF
+452 YRDKTIESF
-461 YTKAPVMGDKDVY
+461 YTKAPVMGDEDIY
-474 MYRVYAKG
+474 MYRVLAKG
-482 QGFQLRFV
+482 TKYELRFV
-490 EWDPSKFNAQINSGS
+490 EWDPSKFNSNINRSD
-505 LDQLKATLGTMKEI
+505 LATLKNTLGTMKEI
-519 GDRVKFE
+519 GERVSFQNSEWYMNWNGYK
-526 NTEHYVTYYGRNYR
+526 YR
-540 VFEPSDGM
+540 VFEPYNNNYSQITY
-548 WASKTNTWVDE
+548 SWVDK

-571 KTGDMSADG
+571 KKGDMSADG

-595 FTPKGYGGYFNYT
+595 FAAGKGLGNYKNYT
-608 GTKYIDNGS
+608 GTPYKDDDGS

-652 DFGLDYK
+652 DFGLNYK
-659 IGETKNP
+659 IGETTNP

-672 FMGWYEDSSFSVE
+672 FMGWYEDSTFSVE

-714 HTNQDDYEK
+714 HTNQDDYKK
-723 DTEKITEIPED
+723 DIEKIGEIPED
-734 DTLYDGKYKDAKV
+734 DTLYDGKYKDGKV
-747 SEENFPQPVKPKDA
+747 SKENFPQPVKPKDA

-818 APTDSNSYIKDAK
+818 APTDSDSYIKDAK
-831 AQATDVGNVKV
+831 AQVQDIGKVTV

-903 YEVEEIITND
+903 HVVEEIITND
-913 SHKVLGNGEGEKI
+913 FHKVLGNGEGEKI

-949 QKDDEVTVTSL
+949 QKGYEVTVTSL

-1009 DTKAK
+1009 DIKAK

-1020 HWTADKEI
+1020 HWTADKNIKLSDGTEIKAGEEI
-1028 TLNDGTKIAAGEKI
+1028 TD
-1042 TEEQLKQAVITE
+1042 EQLKQAVITE

-1065 APNEFNVTHEFK
+1065 APNEFNVRHEFK
-1077 VADDS
+1077 VA
-1082 PIKEMPADVKK
+1082 K
-1093 AVDAQLPDDKTAE
+1093 
-1106 DGKTT
+1106 
-1111 TPGELKAPKD
+1111 
-1121 VEDKTNDGVWK
+1121 
-1132 FESFKDQD
+1132 
-1140 TTTDEVD
+1140 
-1147 AKVNGADVKFE
+1147 
-1158 GEWKFTPN
+1158 
-1166 EHKVTYEYVSGT
+1166 
-1178 EGVDLPAE
+1178 
-1186 LKAKAPKEVTG
+1186 
-1197 KVKGD
+1197 
-1202 KITSPV
+1202 
-1208 PEGKDAEF
+1208 
-1216 RDETNKG
+1216 
-1223 TWTFK
+1223 
-1228 SYDKDSVEITNKDEN
+1228 
-1243 VQGTWEFT
+1243 
-1251 PDPEPGKYNVTH
+1251 
-1263 EFKVAEDSPVKE
+1263 DSPVKE

-1285 AQLPENKTAEDGK
+1285 AQLPEDKKAEDGK

-1303 ELKDPKD
+1303 ELKNPKD

-1320 KFEGFKDQNPDTKD
+1320 KFEGFKDQNPDTEA

-1344 KFEGEWKF
+1344 TFEGEWKF
-1352 KPNEHEVTYEY
+1352 KPNEHKVTYEY
-1363 VSGTEGKELPAEL
+1363 VSGTEGKELPEAL
-1376 KAKAPEK
+1376 KNKAPEE
-1383 VTGKVKGDT
+1383 VTGKVKGDK
-1392 VTSPVPTGD
+1392 VTSPVPTGK
-1401 DATFRD
+1401 DAEFRD
-1407 EANKGT
+1407 DVNKGT
-1413 WTFKSYDKNE
+1413 WKFKAYDKND
-1423 VEITNKDEKVTGTWE
+1423 ITISNKDEKVTGTWE
-1438 FTPDAEPGKYNVTH
+1438 FTPDPEPGKYNVTH

-1464 QEVLALLPA
+1464 
-1473 DQTGKEKGD
+1473 
-1482 VVKPTEPKTKTV
+1482 
-1494 EVKDGTWKFV
+1494 
-1504 SYDKDSKTVEDKDVE
+1504 
-1519 FTGTWEFTPKT
+1519 
-1530 TPIDYNVSHKF
+1530 
-1541 VSATEGKTLPKAVTD
+1541 KAVTD
-1556 LTPDQQ
+1556 LTP
-1562 TGKKDGE
+1562 
-1569 TVTPTAPTQTE
+1569 A
-1580 VKDTEND
+1580 
-1587 GTWKFEGYDENS
+1587 
-1599 KTINKSDVTFEGKW
+1599 
-1613 KFTLNE
+1613 
-1619 HKVTYEYVSGTEGV
+1619 
-1633 ELPEALK
+1633 
-1640 AKAPDEVTGKVKGD
+1640 
-1654 TVTSPVPTGDDATFR
+1654 
-1669 DDVNKGTWTFK
+1669 
-1680 SYDKNDVTISNK
+1680 
-1692 DEKVTGTWEFTPD
+1692 
-1705 VVTEYVDEDGN
+1705 
-1716 TISPKENGAKEKKD
+1716 
-1730 IDGYEFVRT
+1730 
-1739 EKDDKGNTK
+1739 
-1748 HIYKKKTTPTDYN
+1748 
-1761 VNHKFV
+1761 
-1767 SATEGKD
+1767 
-1774 LPKAV
+1774 
-1779 TDLTP
+1779 
-1784 DQQTGKKDGDT
+1784 QQTGKKDGDT

-1801 TQKEVKDTENDGTWT
+1801 KQTTVEDTENDGTWT
-1816 FEGYDEN
+1816 FEGYKDQN
-1823 SKTINKSDVTFEGKW
+1823 PDTKDVDAKVNGADVTFEGEW
-1838 KFTPNEH
+1838 KFKPNEH
-1845 KVTYK
+1845 KV
-1850 FESEDPTK
+1850 
-1858 PLPKE
+1858 
-1863 VTDLLPDP
+1863 
-1871 EKGKV
+1871 
-1876 KGDKVTPTKPVPE
+1876 
-1889 SITTKDGVWTF
+1889 I
-1900 VGYDEESKTVGD
+1900 
-1912 KDVEFI
+1912 
-1918 GKWKFSPKPDPV
+1918 
-1930 TYNVNHQFK
+1930 
-1939 SATKGKDLPQA
+1939 
-1950 VKDQL
+1950 
-1955 PDQQTGIEDGKT
+1955 
-1967 VTPTSPKKE
+1967 
-1976 KVEDTDNDG
+1976 
-1985 TWTFKGYKDLD
+1985 
-1996 TTTDDV
+1996 
-2002 DAKVDGADV
+2002 
-2011 MFEGSWEFTPN
+2011 
-2022 KHKVTYE
+2022 YE
-2029 YVSGTKGVDL
+2029 YESGTKGVNL
-2039 PEALKAKAPKEVTG
+2039 PAELKAKAPKEVTG

-2075 KNKGTWTFKSF
+2075 ENKGTWKFKEY
-2086 DKNSVEISNQ
+2086 DKNSVTISNQ

-2102 TWVFTPDPEYKVE
+2102 TWEFTPDPEPGKHNVKHE
-2115 HKFVSSTKGKD
+2115 FVSATQGKD
-2126 LPKAVTDLTPA
+2126 LPQAVKDLIPKDQTGKADGSTVKPTEPEKTKVADKENDGTWKFEGYKDQDKETPEVDAKVNGADVKFEGEWKFTPNKHKVTYEYVSGTEGKELPEALKAKAPEEVTGKVKGDKVTSPVPEGKDAEFRDETNKGTWKFKSYDKDSVEITNKDEKVKGTWVFTPDQQPEKYNVTHEFVSATQGKDLPQAVKDLTPKD
-2137 QQTGKKDGETVT
+2137 QTGKKDGETVT
-2149 PTAPKETKVEDKTND
+2149 PTAPTQKEVADADND
-2164 GTWTFEGYDKDSKT
+2164 GTWTFEGYDENSKT
-2178 IDKSDVTFEGKWKFT
+2178 IDKKDVTFEGKWKFT

-2223 QTEKVKGDEV
+2223 QTGKVKGDEV

-2257 DNKTVEDKDV
+2257 ENKKVEDKDV
-2267 EFIGTWEFTPK
+2267 EFTGTWEFIP
-2278 TTPTDVVT
+2278 DVVT

-2294 TIAPKENGTKAKKD
+2294 TIAPKENGKQTNKD

-2317 ETDEQGNTKHIYKKK
+2317 EKDEQGNTKHIYKKK
-2332 VTPPA
+2332 TTPTP
-2337 DVVTEYVDEDGK
+2337 DVVTEYVDENGK
-2349 TISPK
+2349 TIAPK
-2354 ENGTKE
+2354 EDGKKPNKEINGYE
-2360 KKDIDGYVFVRTET
+2360 FVRTET

-2391 PSVVTKFVDEKGNP
+2391 PSIVTKFVDEKGNP
-2405 IAKDEDGKQDKK
+2405 LAKDEDGKQDKK
-2417 DIPGYEFVKTETD
+2417 DIPGYEFVETKND
-2430 KDGNVIHVYKFKQT
+2430 KDGNVVHVYKLI

-2454 DTEGNQILADKAG
+2454 DTEGKQILADKAG
-2467 THDPSTIEGYQLVR
+2467 THDPSTIEGYQFVK
-2481 TEKDENGNTV
+2481 TEKDEKGNTV

-2528 DGYDYVS
+2528 DGYDYIS

-2548 KKKPIQDVETRYL
+2548 KKKPIQDVETRYV

-2596 TVHIYKKLAPVPK
+2596 TRHIYQKLAPAVK

-2618 GNQLLLPKEGTQNQV
+2618 GNQLLPPKEGTQNQV
-2633 NIEGYDYVS
+2633 NIDGYDYIS

-2651 IHVYKKKVLTPDV
+2651 IHTYKKAFKKP
-2664 VTKYVDENGNE
+2664 VTKFVDENGNE
-2675 ISDTQKG
+2675 IAESEMG
-2682 KHPSK
+2682 RNPSK
-2687 NIEGY
+2687 AIPGY
-2692 EIITTKSDEKG
+2692 EIITTKTDEKG
-2703 NIIYVYRKKAAPTK
+2703 NLIYVYRKKPDSTK
-2717 VVTKFVDEKGNP
+2717 VVTKFVDENGKT
-2729 IAESEDGKKPKKD
+2729 IAPNEDGKKPKKE

-2754 KDGNTI
+2754 KDGNTV

-2769 SKVVTKYVD
+2769 SKVVTKFVD
-2778 ENGKTIAPNEDGK
+2778 EKGNPIAENEDGK

-2834 SSTPGKSLP
+2834 STTPGKSLP

-2849 LPKNQDGIEN
+2849 LPKNQEGIEN
-2859 GTKVSPTKP
+2859 GRKVSPTKP

-2883 GYDKDSSVVNSKD
+2883 GYDKDSSVVNNKD

>member
-52 ENKASATEIQKQLIT
+52 ENKDSAKEIQKQIVL
-67 DEGKLSDP
+67 DGKSISDP
-75 GHVFKNKDKVF
+75 GHVFKDKDKVL

-92 EGNEIKFDT
+92 EGNDIKFDT

-117 VFKGQV
+117 VFKNQV
-123 VITYYIVGDK
+123 VITYYIPGST

-138 MTDTISDADSY
+138 MTDTISDASSY
-149 KLPEDPTIYDANKYF
+149 KLPVDPTIYDANKYF

-171 DGKSGVYDEESLKND
+171 DGSTGVYNEESLKKD
-186 IKAGKTDIKLYAIT
+186 IAAGKTDIKLYAIT

-218 QILADDGGK
+218 QILASKDSK
-227 LDKMPEKPT
+227 LDKMPEDPT

-352 GQMDHT
+352 GKMDHT
-358 YTNPQTLDYL
+358 YSNPQTLDYL

-432 LRYGQSSET
+432 LRYGQSSDQ
-441 WFDKLNKDYIY
+441 WFYQLNKDYIY

-652 DFGLDYK
+652 DFGLNYK
-659 IGETKNP
+659 IGETTNP

-672 FMGWYEDSSFSVE
+672 FMGWYEDSTFSVE

-714 HTNQDDYEK
+714 HTNQDDYKK
-723 DTEKITEIPED
+723 DIEKITEIPED

-808 LPATDKVEGK
+808 LEASDKVEGT
-818 APTDSNSYIKDAK
+818 APTDSNSYINDAK
-831 AQATDVGNVKV
+831 ALATDVGNVKV
-842 NGGKKVFVG
+842 NDGKKVFVG

-895 ANGGEGAQ
+895 ANGGVGDQ
-903 YEVEEIITND
+903 YVVEEIITND
-913 SHKVLGNGEGEKI
+913 SHTVLGNGEGEKI

-949 QKDDEVTVTSL
+949 QKGYEVTVTSL

-1020 HWTADKEI
+1020 HWTADKNIKLSDGTEIKAGEEI
-1028 TLNDGTKIAAGEKI
+1028 TD
-1042 TEEQLKQAVITE
+1042 EQLKQAVITE

-1065 APNEFNVTHEFK
+1065 QPNEFNVTHEFK
-1077 VADDS
+1077 VSEDS
-1082 PIKEMPADVKK
+1082 PIKEMPAEVK
-1093 AVDAQLPDDKTAE
+1093 T
-1106 DGKTT
+1106 
-1111 TPGELKAPKD
+1111 
-1121 VEDKTNDGVWK
+1121 
-1132 FESFKDQD
+1132 
-1140 TTTDEVD
+1140 
-1147 AKVNGADVKFE
+1147 
-1158 GEWKFTPN
+1158 
-1166 EHKVTYEYVSGT
+1166 
-1178 EGVDLPAE
+1178 
-1186 LKAKAPKEVTG
+1186 
-1197 KVKGD
+1197 
-1202 KITSPV
+1202 
-1208 PEGKDAEF
+1208 
-1216 RDETNKG
+1216 
-1223 TWTFK
+1223 
-1228 SYDKDSVEITNKDEN
+1228 
-1243 VQGTWEFT
+1243 
-1251 PDPEPGKYNVTH
+1251 
-1263 EFKVAEDSPVKE
+1263 
-1275 MPADVKKAVD
+1275 AVD
-1285 AQLPENKTAEDGK
+1285 AQLPENKIAEDGN

-1320 KFEGFKDQNPDTKD
+1320 TFEGFEDQDPDTKD

-1344 KFEGEWKF
+1344 KFEGKWKF
-1352 KPNEHEVTYEY
+1352 TPNKHKVTYEY
-1363 VSGTEGKELPAEL
+1363 VSGTKGVNLPAEL
-1376 KAKAPEK
+1376 KAKAPKE
-1383 VTGKVKGDT
+1383 VTGKVKGDK
-1392 VTSPVPTGD
+1392 VTSPVPEGK

-1407 EANKGT
+1407 DENKGT
-1413 WTFKSYDKNE
+1413 WTFKSYDKND
-1423 VEITNKDEKVTGTWE
+1423 VTISNKDEKVTGTWE
-1438 FTPDAEPGKYNVTH
+1438 FIPDVVTEYVDENGKTIAPKEDGTKPNKEIDGYEFVRTETDDKGNTKHIYKKKTTPTDYNVNHKFVSATEGKDLPKAVTDLTPVQQIGKKDGETVTPTVPKETEVKDTENDGIWTFEGYDKDSKTIDKSDVTFEGKWKFTPNKHEVIH
-1452 KFVSKDPNKELP
+1452 KFVSKDPNKALP
-1464 QEVLALLPA
+1464 KEVTDLLPVK
-1473 DQTGKEKGD
+1473 QTGKEKGD
-1482 VVKPTEPKTKTV
+1482 EVKPTEPKTKTV

-1519 FTGTWEFTPKT
+1519 FTGTWEFTPDPEK
-1530 TPIDYNVSHKF
+1530 YNVKHEF
-1541 VSATEGKTLPKAVTD
+1541 VSATEGKDLPQAVKD
-1556 LTPDQQ
+1556 LTPKDQ
-1562 TGKKDGE
+1562 TGKKDGS
-1569 TVTPTAPTQTE
+1569 TVKPTEPEKTKVA
-1580 VKDTEND
+1580 DTEND
-1587 GTWKFEGYDENS
+1587 GTWKFEGYKDQDKTTDEVDAKVNRA
-1599 KTINKSDVTFEGKW
+1599 DVTF
-1613 KFTLNE
+1613 
-1619 HKVTYEYVSGTEGV
+1619 
-1633 ELPEALK
+1633 
-1640 AKAPDEVTGKVKGD
+1640 KG
-1654 TVTSPVPTGDDATFR
+1654 
-1669 DDVNKGTWTFK
+1669 
-1680 SYDKNDVTISNK
+1680 
-1692 DEKVTGTWEFTPD
+1692 E
-1705 VVTEYVDEDGN
+1705 
-1716 TISPKENGAKEKKD
+1716 
-1730 IDGYEFVRT
+1730 
-1739 EKDDKGNTK
+1739 
-1748 HIYKKKTTPTDYN
+1748 
-1761 VNHKFV
+1761 
-1767 SATEGKD
+1767 
-1774 LPKAV
+1774 
-1779 TDLTP
+1779 
-1784 DQQTGKKDGDT
+1784 
-1795 VTPTAP
+1795 
-1801 TQKEVKDTENDGTWT
+1801 
-1816 FEGYDEN
+1816 
-1823 SKTINKSDVTFEGKW
+1823 W
-1838 KFTPNEH
+1838 KFTPNKHE
-1845 KVTYK
+1845 VTYK

-2029 YVSGTKGVDL
+2029 YVSGTKGVNL
-2039 PEALKAKAPKEVTG
+2039 PAELKAKAPKEVTG

-2126 LPKAVTDLTPA
+2126 LPKAVTDLTPKD
-2137 QQTGKKDGETVT
+2137 QTGKKDGETVT

-2218 LLPAN
+2218 QLPAN
-2223 QTEKVKGDEV
+2223 QTGKVKGDEV
-2233 TPSEPQTKTVK
+2233 KPSEPQTKTVK

-2257 DNKTVEDKDV
+2257 ENKTVEDKDV
-2267 EFIGTWEFTPK
+2267 EFTGTWEFIP
-2278 TTPTDVVT
+2278 DVVT
-2286 EYVDEDGN
+2286 EYVDENGK
-2294 TIAPKENGTKAKKD
+2294 TIAPKENGTKDKKD
-2308 IDGYEFVRT
+2308 IDGYE
-2317 ETDEQGNTKHIYKKK
+2317 
-2332 VTPPA
+2332 
-2337 DVVTEYVDEDGK
+2337 
-2349 TISPK
+2349 
-2354 ENGTKE
+2354 
-2360 KKDIDGYVFVRTET
+2360 FVRTET

-2386 KTTPS
+2386 KTTPTPDVVTEYVDENGKTISPKEDGKQPNKEIDGYEFVKTTTDDKGNTKHIYKKKTTPS
-2391 PSVVTKFVDEKGNP
+2391 PSIVTKFVDEKGNP
-2405 IAKDEDGKQDKK
+2405 LAKNEDGKQDKK
-2417 DIPGYEFVKTETD
+2417 DIPGYQFVETKND
-2430 KDGNVIHVYKFKQT
+2430 KDGNVVHVYKLI
-2444 PSPTVETRYV
+2444 PSSTVETRYV

-2467 THDPSTIEGYQLVR
+2467 THDPSTIEGYQFVK
-2481 TEKDENGNTV
+2481 TEKDEKGNTV

-2548 KKKPIQDVETRYL
+2548 KKKPIQDVETRYV

-2596 TVHIYKKLAPVPK
+2596 TRHIYQKIAPAVK

-2618 GNQLLLPKEGTQNQV
+2618 GNQLLPPKEGTQNQV
-2633 NIEGYDYVS
+2633 NIDGYDYIS

-2651 IHVYKKKVLTPDV
+2651 IHTYKKAFKKP
-2664 VTKYVDENGNE
+2664 VTKFVDENGNE
-2675 ISDTQKG
+2675 IAESEMG
-2682 KHPSK
+2682 RNPSK
-2687 NIEGY
+2687 AIPGY
-2692 EIITTKSDEKG
+2692 EIITTKTDEKG
-2703 NIIYVYRKKAAPTK
+2703 NLIYVYRKKPDSTK
-2717 VVTKFVDEKGNP
+2717 VVTKFVDEKG
-2729 IAESEDGKKPKKD
+2729 
-2742 IKGYEFVKTETD
+2742 
-2754 KDGNTI
+2754 
-2760 HIYKKKENT
+2760 
-2769 SKVVTKYVD
+2769 
-2778 ENGKTIAPNEDGK
+2778 KTIVPNEDGK

-2808 KNGNTIHIYKKSS
+2808 EDGNTVHIYKKKTTPPTEVVTEYVDEDGKTIAPKETGTKDKKDIEGYEFVKTEKDNKGNTKHIYKKKSP
-2821 SAENKYK
+2821 ATENKYK

-2834 SSTPGKSLP
+2834 STTPGKTLP

-2849 LPKNQDGIEN
+2849 LPKNQEGIEN
-2859 GTKVSPTKP
+2859 GRKVYPTKP
-2868 SKLEVKVKDGTWVFE
+2868 SKLKVKVKDGTWVFE
-2883 GYDKDSSVVNSKD
+2883 GYDKDSSVVNNKD

-2902 WKFVPNKIGKI
+2902 WKFVPNKIGKV
-2913 KVSTGANSRSKSNVK
+2913 KVLTGENSRSKSNVK